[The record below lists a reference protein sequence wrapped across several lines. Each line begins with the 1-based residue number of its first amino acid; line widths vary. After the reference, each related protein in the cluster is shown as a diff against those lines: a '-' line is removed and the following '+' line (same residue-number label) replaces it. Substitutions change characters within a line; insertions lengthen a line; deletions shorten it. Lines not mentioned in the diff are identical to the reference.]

1 MSDVV
6 ALDPLVVGLAS
17 SRLESILEEQQ
28 ATLVTTAFST
38 IVRESEDLAC
48 GVFDSAGNMIRQS
61 RSGTPGH
68 INAMATGVRHF
79 VSAFPPE
86 TLEDGD
92 VLLTNDPWLTAGQ
105 INDMTVVTPAFVGGR
120 LMGFFASTCHTPDI
134 GGRIISAEA
143 TEVFEEG
150 VRLPR
155 LKLVRG
161 GEISEDVMAIIRAN
175 SRIAD
180 ETEGDLHAQ
189 IAANAVGAR
198 GLARVLSD
206 LGLDALDP
214 VGAEI
219 CRRSE
224 EAMRAAIAELPDG
237 CYEHEVWSDGF
248 GEPVVLRLALTIAG
262 DEIALDYAGSS
273 PQSDHGINVVLNYT
287 HAYSSYALKLAIAP
301 EVPHNAGSFAPV
313 SVSAPEGSILNCT
326 QPAPVAARHLVGHF
340 LPGLVLGALGRA
352 SEGRALAQS
361 SDSLWITVWR
371 GQDRGAEP
379 FNLTLF
385 QSGGMG
391 ARDGK
396 DGLSATGFPAA
407 VACVPTE
414 VFESLTPLVHG
425 ERSLIPDSGGAGRW
439 RGGLGQR
446 SLMRCR
452 TDDPWTVSALVDRTQ
467 FPAEGLDGGGPG
479 AAGALSAGGR
489 KAQAKRL
496 TRLEPDDEVALDVP
510 GGGGVGD
517 PHTRPVEAVLADV
530 VDGYVT
536 VERARERYGVAIRYA
551 GPADAIVRGP
561 EAFEVDNEETAK
573 LRRPS

>member
-1 MSDVV
+1 MSDAV

-17 SRLESILEEQQ
+17 SRLLSILEEQQ
-28 ATLVTTAFST
+28 ATLITTAFST
-38 IVRESEDLAC
+38 IVRESEDLSC
-48 GVFDSAGNMIRQS
+48 GLFDSAGNMIRQS

-79 VSAFPPE
+79 VDAFPPE
-86 TLEDGD
+86 SLDEGD
-92 VLLTNDPWLTAGQ
+92 VLLTNDPWMTAGQ
-105 INDMTVVTPAFVGGR
+105 INDMTLVTPAFIGGR

-143 TEVFEEG
+143 TEVYEEG
-150 VRLPR
+150 VRLPP
-155 LKLVRG
+155 LKLVRA
-161 GEISEDVMAIIRAN
+161 GEVSEDVMAIIRAN

-189 IAANAVGAR
+189 IAANAVGVR
-198 GLARVLSD
+198 GLERVLSD
-206 LGLDALDP
+206 LGLEELDT

-248 GEPVVLRLALTIAG
+248 GEPVVLRVALTIDG

-313 SVSAPEGSILNCT
+313 RVTAPEGTILNCT
-326 QPAPVAARHLVGHF
+326 PPAPVAARHLVGHF
-340 LPGLVLGALGRA
+340 LPGLVLGALGQA
-352 SEGRALAQS
+352 SEGRALAES

-371 GQDRGAEP
+371 GRDRDDEP

-414 VFESLTPLVHG
+414 IFESLTPLVHG
-425 ERSLIPDSGGAGRW
+425 ERSLIADSGGAGRW

-446 SLMRCR
+446 SRMGCR
-452 TDDPWTVSALVDRTQ
+452 TDAPWTVSALVDRTQ
-467 FPAEGLDGGGPG
+467 FPADGLDGAGPG
-479 AAGALSAGGR
+479 APGALTVGGR
-489 KAQAKRL
+489 EAEAKRL
-496 TRLEPDDEVALDVP
+496 TRLAPEDEVTLEVP

-517 PHTRPVEAVLADV
+517 PRTRPEDDVLADV

-536 VERARERYGVAIRYA
+536 VEQARERYGVAIRYVGA
-551 GPADAIVRGP
+551 DDAIVRGP
-561 EAFEVDNEETAK
+561 ESFEVDTEETTR
-573 LRRPS
+573 LREAP

>member
-1 MSDVV
+1 MSDAV

-86 TLEDGD
+86 SLEDGD

-105 INDMTVVTPAFVGGR
+105 INDMTVVTPAFIDGR

-155 LKLVRG
+155 LKLVRA

-189 IAANAVGAR
+189 VAANAVGVR
-198 GLARVLSD
+198 GLARVLCD
-206 LGLDALDP
+206 LGLEALDP

-224 EAMRAAIAELPDG
+224 EAMRSAIAELPDG
-237 CYEHEVWSDGF
+237 SYEHEVWSDGF

-262 DEIALDYAGSS
+262 DEIELDYAGSS

-313 SVSAPEGSILNCT
+313 RVTAPEGSILNCT

-340 LPGLVLGALGRA
+340 LPGLILGALGQA
-352 SEGRALAQS
+352 SERRALAES

-414 VFESLTPLVHG
+414 IFESLTPLVHG

-452 TDDPWTVSALVDRTQ
+452 TDAAWT
-467 FPAEGLDGGGPG
+467 
-479 AAGALSAGGR
+479 
-489 KAQAKRL
+489 
-496 TRLEPDDEVALDVP
+496 
-510 GGGGVGD
+510 
-517 PHTRPVEAVLADV
+517 
-530 VDGYVT
+530 
-536 VERARERYGVAIRYA
+536 
-551 GPADAIVRGP
+551 
-561 EAFEVDNEETAK
+561 
-573 LRRPS
+573 

>member
-1 MSDVV
+1 MSDAV
-6 ALDPLVVGLAS
+6 ALDPLLVGLAS

-86 TLEDGD
+86 SLEEGD
-92 VLLTNDPWLTAGQ
+92 VLLTNDPWMTAGQ
-105 INDMTVVTPAFVGGR
+105 INDMTVVTPAFIGGR

-134 GGRIISAEA
+134 GGRILSAEA

-155 LKLVRG
+155 LKLVRA
-161 GEISEDVMAIIRAN
+161 GELSEDVMAIIRAN

-189 IAANAVGAR
+189 VAANAVGVR

-206 LGLDALDP
+206 LGLEALDP

-224 EAMRAAIAELPDG
+224 EAMRSAIAELPDG
-237 CYEHEVWSDGF
+237 RYEHEVWSDGF
-248 GEPVVLRLALTIAG
+248 GEPVVLRVALTVDG
-262 DEIALDYAGSS
+262 DEIELDYAGSS

-287 HAYSSYALKLAIAP
+287 HAYSSYALKLAVAP

-313 SVSAPEGSILNCT
+313 RVTAPEGSILNCT
-326 QPAPVAARHLVGHF
+326 EPAPVAARHLVGHF
-340 LPGLVLGALGRA
+340 LPGLVLGALGQA
-352 SEGRALAQS
+352 SQGRALAES

-371 GQDRGAEP
+371 GEDLGDES

-414 VFESLTPLVHG
+414 VFESLTPLVQG
-425 ERSLIPDSGGAGRW
+425 ERSLIGDSGGAGRW

-446 SLMRCR
+446 SRMRCR
-452 TDDPWTVSALVDRTQ
+452 TGAPWTVSALVDRTQ
-467 FPAEGLDGGGPG
+467 FPADGLDGAGPG
-479 AAGALSAGGR
+479 ALGALTVGGCEV
-489 KAQAKRL
+489 QAKRL

-510 GGGGVGD
+510 GGGGIGD
-517 PHTRPVEAVLADV
+517 PHGRPVEAVLADV

-536 VERARERYGVAIRYA
+536 LGRARERYGVEIRYIGA
-551 GPADAIVRGP
+551 EDAIVRGP
-561 EAFEVDNEETAK
+561 ETFEVDTEATAR
-573 LRRPS
+573 LRRSS

>member
-1 MSDVV
+1 MSDTV
-6 ALDPLVVGLAS
+6 ALDPLLVGLAS

-86 TLEDGD
+86 SLEDGD

-105 INDMTVVTPAFVGGR
+105 INDMTVVTPAFIDGR

-134 GGRIISAEA
+134 GGRILSAEA

-155 LKLVRG
+155 LKLVRA
-161 GEISEDVMAIIRAN
+161 GELSEDVMAIIRAN

-180 ETEGDLHAQ
+180 ETEGDLYAQ
-189 IAANAVGAR
+189 VAANAVGVR

-206 LGLDALDP
+206 LGLEALDP

-224 EAMRAAIAELPDG
+224 EAMRSAIAELPDG
-237 CYEHEVWSDGF
+237 RYEHEVWSDGF
-248 GEPVVLRLALTIAG
+248 GEPVVLRVALTVAG
-262 DEIALDYAGSS
+262 DEIELDYAGSS

-313 SVSAPEGSILNCT
+313 RVTAPEGSILNCT
-326 QPAPVAARHLVGHF
+326 EPAPVAARHLVGHF
-340 LPGLVLGALGRA
+340 LPGLVLGALGQA
-352 SEGRALAQS
+352 SQGRALAES

-371 GQDRGAEP
+371 GEHRGDES

-425 ERSLIPDSGGAGRW
+425 ERSLIADSGGAGRW

-446 SLMRCR
+446 SRMRCR
-452 TDDPWTVSALVDRTQ
+452 TGAPWTVSALVDRTQ
-467 FPAEGLDGGGPG
+467 FPAEGLDGAGPG
-479 AAGALSAGGR
+479 AAGALTVGGR
-489 KAQAKRL
+489 EAQAKRL
-496 TRLEPDDEVALDVP
+496 TRLAPDDEVALDVP
-510 GGGGVGD
+510 GGGGVGH
-517 PHTRPVEAVLADV
+517 PHGRPVDAVLADV

-536 VERARERYGVAIRYA
+536 LGQARERYGVAIRYVGA
-551 GPADAIVRGP
+551 EDAIVRGP
-561 EAFEVDNEETAK
+561 ETFEVDTEATAR
-573 LRRPS
+573 LRRSS

>member
-155 LKLVRG
+155 LKLVRA

>member
-1 MSDVV
+1 M
-6 ALDPLVVGLAS
+6 
-17 SRLESILEEQQ
+17 
-28 ATLVTTAFST
+28 
-38 IVRESEDLAC
+38 
-48 GVFDSAGNMIRQS
+48 
-61 RSGTPGH
+61 RS
-68 INAMATGVRHF
+68 
-79 VSAFPPE
+79 
-86 TLEDGD
+86 
-92 VLLTNDPWLTAGQ
+92 
-105 INDMTVVTPAFVGGR
+105 
-120 LMGFFASTCHTPDI
+120 
-134 GGRIISAEA
+134 
-143 TEVFEEG
+143 
-150 VRLPR
+150 
-155 LKLVRG
+155 
-161 GEISEDVMAIIRAN
+161 
-175 SRIAD
+175 
-180 ETEGDLHAQ
+180 
-189 IAANAVGAR
+189 
-198 GLARVLSD
+198 
-206 LGLDALDP
+206 
-214 VGAEI
+214 
-219 CRRSE
+219 
-224 EAMRAAIAELPDG
+224 AIAELPDG
-237 CYEHEVWSDGF
+237 RYEHEVWSDGF

>member
-1 MSDVV
+1 MSDTV

-86 TLEDGD
+86 SLEEGD

-105 INDMTVVTPAFVGGR
+105 INDMTVVTPAFIGGR

-134 GGRIISAEA
+134 GGRILSAEA
-143 TEVFEEG
+143 TEVYEEG

-155 LKLVRG
+155 LKLVRA
-161 GEISEDVMAIIRAN
+161 GEVSEEVMAIIRAN
-175 SRIAD
+175 SRVAD
-180 ETEGDLHAQ
+180 ETVGDLHAQ
-189 IAANAVGAR
+189 VAANAVGVR

-206 LGLDALDP
+206 LGLEALDP

-224 EAMRAAIAELPDG
+224 EAMRSAIAELPDG

-248 GEPVVLRLALTIAG
+248 GEPVVLRVALTVDG
-262 DEIALDYAGSS
+262 DEIELDYAGSS

-313 SVSAPEGSILNCT
+313 RVTAPEGSILNCT
-326 QPAPVAARHLVGHF
+326 EPAPVAARHLVGHF
-340 LPGLVLGALGRA
+340 LPGLVLGALGQA
-352 SEGRALAQS
+352 SQARALAES

-371 GQDRGAEP
+371 GEDDGEES

-414 VFESLTPLVHG
+414 VFESLSPLVHG
-425 ERSLIPDSGGAGRW
+425 ERSLIADSGGAGRW

-446 SLMRCR
+446 SRMRCR
-452 TDDPWTVSALVDRTQ
+452 TGAPWTVSALVDRTQ
-467 FPAEGLDGGGPG
+467 YPADGLDGGGPG
-479 AAGALSAGGR
+479 ALGALSVGGR
-489 KAQAKRL
+489 EAKAKRL
-496 TRLEPDDEVALDVP
+496 TRLAPDDEVALRVP
-510 GGGGVGD
+510 GGGGVGN
-517 PHTRPVEAVLADV
+517 PHTRPAEAVLADV

-536 VERARERYGVAIRYA
+536 LGQARERYGVEIRYVGA
-551 GPADAIVRGP
+551 EDAIVRGP
-561 EAFEVDNEETAK
+561 ETFELDTEATAR
-573 LRRPS
+573 LRRSS

>member
-86 TLEDGD
+86 SLDEGD
-92 VLLTNDPWLTAGQ
+92 VLLTNDPWMTAGQ
-105 INDMTVVTPAFVGGR
+105 INDMTVVTPAFIDGR

-143 TEVFEEG
+143 TEVYEEG
-150 VRLPR
+150 VRLPP
-155 LKLVRG
+155 LKLLSK
-161 GEISEDVMAIIRAN
+161 GEISADVMAIIRAN
-175 SRIAD
+175 SRVPD
-180 ETEGDLHAQ
+180 ETAGDLHAQ
-189 IAANAVGAR
+189 VAANAVGVR

-224 EAMRAAIAELPDG
+224 EAMRGAIAELPDG
-237 CYEHEVWSDGF
+237 RYEHEVWSDGF
-248 GEPVVLRLALTIAG
+248 GEPVVLRVALTITG
-262 DEIALDYAGSS
+262 DEIELDFAGSS

-287 HAYSSYALKLAIAP
+287 HAYSSYALKLAVAP

-313 SVSAPEGSILNCT
+313 RVTAPEGSILNCT
-326 QPAPVAARHLVGHF
+326 APAPVAARHLVGHF
-340 LPGLVLGALGRA
+340 LPGLILGALGQA
-352 SEGRALAQS
+352 SEGRALAES

-371 GQDRGAEP
+371 GQDRDAEP

-407 VACVPTE
+407 VASVPTE
-414 VFESLTPLVHG
+414 VLESLTPLVHA

-452 TDDPWTVSALVDRTQ
+452 TDEPWTVSALADRTQ
-467 FPAEGLDGGGPG
+467 FPADGLNGAGAG
-479 AAGALSAGGR
+479 AAGALTVDGR
-489 KAQAKRL
+489 DAEAKRL
-496 TRLEPDDEVALDVP
+496 TQLEPGAEVALDVP

-517 PHTRPVEAVLADV
+517 PRTRPVEAVLADV
-530 VDGYVT
+530 ADGYVT
-536 VERARERYGVAIRYA
+536 LGQARERYGVAIRYI
-551 GPADAIVRGP
+551 GTEDAIVRGP
-561 EAFEVDNEETAK
+561 ETFEVDTEATAR
-573 LRRPS
+573 LRRSA

>member
-1 MSDVV
+1 MSDAV

-86 TLEDGD
+86 SLEEGD

-105 INDMTVVTPAFVGGR
+105 INDMTVVTPAFIGGR

-134 GGRIISAEA
+134 GGRILSAEA
-143 TEVFEEG
+143 TEVYEEG

-155 LKLVRG
+155 LKLVRA
-161 GEISEDVMAIIRAN
+161 GELSEDVMAIIRAN

-189 IAANAVGAR
+189 VAANAVGVR

-206 LGLDALDP
+206 LGLEALDP

-224 EAMRAAIAELPDG
+224 EAMRSAIAELPDG
-237 CYEHEVWSDGF
+237 RYEHEVWSDGF
-248 GEPVVLRLALTIAG
+248 GEPVVLRVALTVDG
-262 DEIALDYAGSS
+262 DEIELDYAGSS

-313 SVSAPEGSILNCT
+313 RVTAPEGSILNCT

-340 LPGLVLGALGRA
+340 LPGLVLGALGQA
-352 SEGRALAQS
+352 SEDRALAES

-371 GQDRGAEP
+371 GEDEGDEA

-425 ERSLIPDSGGAGRW
+425 ERALIPDSGGAGRW

-446 SLMRCR
+446 SRMRCR
-452 TDDPWTVSALVDRTQ
+452 SGAPWTVSALVDRTQ
-467 FPAEGLDGGGPG
+467 FPADGLDGAGPG
-479 AAGALSAGGR
+479 AAGALTVGGR
-489 KAQAKRL
+489 EAQAKRL
-496 TRLEPDDEVALDVP
+496 TRLAPDDEVGLDVP

-517 PHTRPVEAVLADV
+517 PHARPVEAVLADV

-536 VERARERYGVAIRYA
+536 LDGARERYGVAIRYIGA
-551 GPADAIVRGP
+551 EDAIVRGP
-561 EAFEVDNEETAK
+561 ETFEVDTEATAR
-573 LRRPS
+573 LRRSS